1 MSMKPTSQKWHF
13 VTTDQLDDEYFK
25 AAIDYG
31 VKYVVCVKRVDG
43 VYEGLLY
50 TTRQRGELS
59 MNLWFPLL
67 ELTMVNDWVADMRYL
82 NRQGSI
88 KEFGERPRVRAPRGK
103 DGIRRMVDAVL
114 VRAYPPVK
122 TVEDKDGFLT
132 VSDK

>member
-1 MSMKPTSQKWHF
+1 MKPTSQKWHF
-13 VTTDQLDDEYFK
+13 TTREELDDGYFT
-25 AAIDYG
+25 AAMDYG

-50 TTRQRGELS
+50 TTRMRGELS
-59 MNLWFPLL
+59 MNLWFPSL
-67 ELTMVNDWVADMRYL
+67 ELTIVNDWVADMRYL

-103 DGIRRMVDAVL
+103 AAGHRLVDAVL
-114 VRAYPPVK
+114 VSAYPPVK
-122 TVEDKDGFLT
+122 TVEDNDGFLT

>member
-1 MSMKPTSQKWHF
+1 MMPISQKWHF
-13 VTTDQLDDEYFK
+13 TTKEEVDDGYFT
-25 AAIDYG
+25 AALDYG

-50 TTRQRGELS
+50 TRRMRGESS
-59 MNLWFPLL
+59 MNLWFPILG
-67 ELTMVNDWVADMRYL
+67 LTLVNDWIADMRYL

-103 DGIRRMVDAVL
+103 SARCRLVDAVL
-114 VRAYPPVK
+114 VSAYPPVK
-122 TVEDKDGFLT
+122 TVEDKDGFVT

>member
-1 MSMKPTSQKWHF
+1 MKPTSQKWHF
-13 VTTDQLDDEYFK
+13 TTREELDDGYFK
-25 AAIDYG
+25 ASLDYG

-50 TTRQRGELS
+50 TTRMRGQLS

-67 ELTMVNDWVADMRYL
+67 ELTMVNDWIADMRYL
-82 NRQGSI
+82 NRQGST

-103 DGIRRMVDAVL
+103 DSRRRMVDAVL
-114 VRAYPPVK
+114 VSAFPDVK

-132 VSDK
+132 VDDK